1 MRPGEAGAKYTSSNA
16 TRFAVKSN
24 VLVISSLE
32 IDCIFTGYS
41 FSPGLDASLSF
52 GGVQPDMIIIPTK
65 GTILIEDQQA
75 ATLPGLLRC
84 SSTIISKHPY
94 LCQGVFEET
103 LLQEHDF

>member
-1 MRPGEAGAKYTSSNA
+1 LPGIKRIGDRGKRTAGFRTA
-16 TRFAVKSN
+16 TVTMD
-24 VLVISSLE
+24 L
-32 IDCIFTGYS
+32 
-41 FSPGLDASLSF
+41 
-52 GGVQPDMIIIPTK
+52 MIIIPTK